1 MVVVVVVDA
10 VGVVAAVVEVRVAA
24 GEGGGGVRAGQVG
37 AGLGEAVLG
46 LEVRRVGGQ
55 LVARGG
61 DGGQAGEGCLAEL
74 KGGISLRL

>member
-1 MVVVVVVDA
+1 MVVVDA

-24 GEGGGGVRAGQVG
+24 GQGGGGVRAGQVG
-37 AGLGEAVLG
+37 AGLGEAVLGPG

>member
-1 MVVVVVVDA
+1 MVVVVVDT

-24 GEGGGGVRAGQVG
+24 GQGGGGVRGGQVC
-37 AGLGEAVLG
+37 AGLGKAVQGLW

-61 DGGQAGEGCLAEL
+61 DGGQAGESCLAE
-74 KGGISLRL
+74 